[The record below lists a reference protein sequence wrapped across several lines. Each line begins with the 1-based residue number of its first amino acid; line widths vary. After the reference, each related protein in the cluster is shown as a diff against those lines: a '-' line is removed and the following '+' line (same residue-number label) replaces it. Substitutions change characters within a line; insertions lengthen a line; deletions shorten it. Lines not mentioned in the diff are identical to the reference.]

1 MVHFSLLKN
10 DDNSTIA
17 VIARLA
23 NSIASYGLMT
33 INSKYAE
40 AGQVGLQMFTGT
52 TFLLRFRAVNN

>member
-17 VIARLA
+17 VIAQLA

-40 AGQVGLQMFTGT
+40 AGWLANIYRRYIFT
-52 TFLLRFRAVNN
+52 AVPRS